1 MGKSLTEIFTNDKNS
16 VTLTLGDYES
26 IKAVYD
32 ENKSLKEENEKLS
45 ESLKRVYRIF
55 IRANIPEE
63 VFKQLLEGKLE
74 VRSQVMQGLINDPLA
89 ITYALYIDST
99 KTI

>member
-1 MGKSLTEIFTNDKNS
+1 MENSLDKIFSNDKNS

-32 ENKSLKEENEKLS
+32 ENKSLKEENEK
-45 ESLKRVYRIF
+45 VYEPLRELGRIF
-55 IRANIPEE
+55 TRAKIPKE

-74 VRSQVMQGLINDPLA
+74 VSSKIVQGSINDPL
-89 ITYALYIDST
+89 ST
-99 KTI
+99 IYVLMIEAHN

>member
-1 MGKSLTEIFTNDKNS
+1 MENSLDKIFTNDKNS

-45 ESLKRVYRIF
+45 ESLIRISRIF
-55 IRANIPEE
+55 ARANIPEE
-63 VFKQLLEGKLE
+63 IIKQISEGKLE
-74 VRSQVMQGLINDPLA
+74 VRSKIVQGSINDPLMTTYMVA
-89 ITYALYIDST
+89 IDVHN
-99 KTI
+99 